1 MGKLSYVVTMSL
13 DGYVADA
20 DGNFDWSAPSDSVF
34 DLHVAR
40 LDKVTTEI
48 LGRKTYELMEYWEH
62 YDEPDGTDAE
72 HDFARGWR
80 ELDKIVVSSQLAES
94 QLFSERDRLVPA
106 LSVDEIREIVAQA
119 DGVVEIF
126 GPTTAAE
133 AISAGI
139 VDVFEFFVVPMIVG
153 GGLRALPDGF
163 RNNLRLTEA
172 QVFDSGTVYGQ
183 YEPW

>member
-20 DGNFDWSAPSDSVF
+20 DGNFDWSGPSDSVF

-62 YDEPDGTDAE
+62 YDEPEGTDAE

-80 ELDKIVVSSQLAES
+80 ELDKIVVSSTMPESDLVAEK
-94 QLFSERDRLVPA
+94 DRLVPSI
-106 LSVDEIREIVAQA
+106 SVEEIRDIVTQA

-133 AISAGI
+133 AIKAGI

-163 RNNLRLTEA
+163 QNNLRLTEA
-172 QVFDSGTVYGQ
+172 QVLDSGTVYGR

>member
-1 MGKLSYVVTMSL
+1 MGKLSYAVTMSL

-20 DGNFDWSAPSDSVF
+20 DGNFDWSGPCDSVF

-80 ELDKIVVSSQLAES
+80 DLEKIVVSATLPES
-94 QLFSERDRLVPA
+94 QLFSGRDRVVPSI
-106 LSVDEIREIVAQA
+106 SVNEISEIVAKT

-126 GPTTAAE
+126 GPTTAAA
-133 AISAGI
+133 AIQAGI

-163 RNNLRLTEA
+163 RSNLRLTDK
-172 QVFDSGTVYGQ
+172 QVFDSGTVYGR